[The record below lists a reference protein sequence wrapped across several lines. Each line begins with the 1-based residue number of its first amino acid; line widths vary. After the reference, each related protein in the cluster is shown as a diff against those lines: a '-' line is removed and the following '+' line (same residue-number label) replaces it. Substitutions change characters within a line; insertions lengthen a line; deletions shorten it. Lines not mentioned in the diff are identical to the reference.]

1 MNVGQALNR
10 RAFGPAGCCA
20 APGAAAVA
28 LLVMASAAFAAGATE
43 SRSVLLIYSDP
54 RLTPAIVTIDETV
67 RATIESRA
75 RGPVQFFT
83 EYLDLSWFPGGQEH
97 YIGHAMAD
105 KYAGRTFDLVMPCS
119 DGALRFALR
128 ERDALF
134 PGVPMVFCTVEDD
147 ALHDIDLPADATGVT
162 VVRDWAAG
170 LDLILRLHPDTR
182 RIALVGGAGPV
193 DRSWEAF
200 ARKAFAAYQGRL
212 SFTYLTG
219 QPMEDTVAAV
229 AALSNDTV
237 IVFNVFLRDG
247 AGRPFSSPAAL
258 ARLAP
263 AAKVPIYGFAET
275 QLGHGIVGGPLV
287 RYEAQ
292 AARSGEL
299 AVRVL
304 GGERL
309 GPADM
314 VRRLPYQ
321 YTFDARQLA
330 RWGIRESL
338 LPPGS
343 IVRFRT
349 PSLWEAYRW
358 YLVGAVVLVSAQTVL
373 IGGLLVERG
382 RRRRTRRRLDERLR
396 FEELLTDL
404 AAGFVEIPPGEIDE
418 RIGQGLDRTIHE
430 LGIDRAGLAEFSAG
444 GDQLRVTHARSRA
457 GVVPA
462 PGVFASEAWPWVLGR
477 VRGGDSVS
485 LARLADLPPEATG
498 DRQAFAALGTQSIVI
513 LPLVVGGATVG
524 AFACSTQR
532 ERAWPAEFVLRLRLL
547 ADIFAVVLMRRRA
560 DTALAES
567 ESRFQLLAD
576 STPVMMW
583 RSGPDGACT
592 GFNRA
597 WLEFTG
603 RAGADELG
611 DGWLEG
617 VHPDDRAGCSASY
630 RAALVSRQ
638 PFTIE
643 YRLRRADGAYREVL
657 DRGVPNF
664 DAAQRFQGYIGSAI
678 DISEVRAA
686 QRSQVESL
694 ALRSA
699 ILGSLYGRVA
709 ALDRTGV
716 IVAVN
721 ESWTRFIEET
731 GGDPRAAGVG
741 ANYLD
746 VCRRAASSGD
756 PDAAAALEAIERV
769 LAGRSAPAQLEYQC
783 PTPAGRLW
791 YTMIV
796 EPFKRP
802 EGGLV
807 ISHIDITRRRRAEE
821 QVQREHEELAH
832 ALRVATLGEL
842 ATSLAHEINQ
852 PLAAIASNAQAARRL
867 LQSATVDPEVP
878 AVLRDIADEAKR
890 AAQVIRRLRA
900 LFRKEHNE
908 RQPVDLNEVLK
919 EVIGLLRRDLERRRV
934 RLELALQPDPP
945 PILGDIVQL
954 QQVILNVLVN
964 AADAMAD
971 APEPRDLRVE
981 TIIREAGIL
990 AISARDSGV
999 GVAPSELEHIFDRFV
1014 TSKPEGLGMG
1024 LSISRSIIEAHGGRI
1039 WATRNVDRGLT
1050 VHIELPYVEMTSA

>member
-1 MNVGQALNR
+1 VSVGQTWNR
-10 RAFGPAGCCA
+10 RVFGLA
-20 APGAAAVA
+20 ACWAALGAAA
-28 LLVMASAAFAAGATE
+28 LLVVVSTTAAARATE

-54 RLTPAIVTIDETV
+54 RLTPAIVAIDDAI

-75 RGPVQFFT
+75 LGPVQFFT
-83 EYLDLSWFPGGQEH
+83 EYLDLSWFPRGQEH
-97 YIGHAMAD
+97 HIGHAMAD

-119 DGALRFALR
+119 EGALRFALR
-128 ERDALF
+128 ERETLF

-147 ALHDIDLPADATGVT
+147 SLGDFDLPADATGVT
-162 VVRDWAAG
+162 VVRDWVAG

-182 RIALVGGAGPV
+182 RIAFVGGAGPV
-193 DRSWEAF
+193 DRRWEAF

-212 SFTYLTG
+212 TFTYLTG
-219 QPMEDTVAAV
+219 LPMEDTVAAV
-229 AALSNDTV
+229 AALSDDTV

-263 AAKVPIYGFAET
+263 AAKVPIYGFASS

-287 RYEAQ
+287 DYEAQ
-292 AARSGEL
+292 AVRAGEL
-299 AVRVL
+299 ASRVL

-309 GPADM
+309 GPAQM
-314 VRRLPYQ
+314 VRRVPYQ

-330 RWGIRESL
+330 RWGIPESR

-343 IVRFRT
+343 VVRFRT
-349 PSLWEAYRW
+349 PSLWDEYRW
-358 YLVGAVVLVSAQTVL
+358 YVAGAVGLVGAQTLL
-373 IGGLLVERG
+373 IAGQFVG
-382 RRRRTRRRLDERLR
+382 RRRLRQTQRRLDERLR
-396 FEELLTDL
+396 FERLLADL

-418 RIGQGLDRTIHE
+418 RIWQGLDRTIYE
-430 LGIDRAGLAEFSAG
+430 LGMDRAGLAELSDAG
-444 GDQLRVTHARSRA
+444 EELRVTHARSRP
-457 GVVPA
+457 GVAPA
-462 PGVFASEAWPWVLGR
+462 PDVFTSEAWPWVLGR
-477 VRGGDSVS
+477 LRRGDSVCV
-485 LARLADLPPEATG
+485 ARLTDLPPEATR
-498 DRQAFAALGTQSIVI
+498 DRREFSVLGTQAIVI
-513 LPLVVGGATVG
+513 LPLVVGGITVG
-524 AFACSTQR
+524 GFACSMQR
-532 ERAWPAEFVLRLRLL
+532 EREWPPEFVVRLRML
-547 ADIFAVVLMRRRA
+547 ADIFAVVLMRQRA

-567 ESRFQLLAD
+567 ENRFQLLAD
-576 STPVMMW
+576 NAPVMMW
-583 RSGPDGACT
+583 MSGPDGACT

-603 RAGADELG
+603 RPSAEELG

-617 VHPDDRAGCSASY
+617 VHPDDRDGCQASY
-630 RAALVSRQ
+630 RTALASRQ

-657 DRGVPNF
+657 DCGVANF
-664 DAAQRFQGYIGSAI
+664 DAAQRFQGYLGSAI

-709 ALDRTGV
+709 ALDSAGV

-721 ESWTRFIEET
+721 ESWTRFIEEQ
-731 GGDPRAAGVG
+731 GGDSSTAGVG
-741 ANYLD
+741 ADYLD
-746 VCRRAASSGD
+746 VCRRAAASGD
-756 PDAAAALEAIERV
+756 PDAAAGLEAIEGV
-769 LAGRSAPAQLEYQC
+769 MAGRSARAQLEYAC
-783 PTPAGRLW
+783 PTPSGRLW
-791 YTMIV
+791 YMMIV
-796 EPFKRP
+796 EPFTRP

-867 LQSATVDPEVP
+867 LQSAEVDREVP
-878 AVLRDIADEAKR
+878 AVLQDIADEAKR

-900 LFRKEHNE
+900 LFRKEHTE
-908 RQPVDLNEVLK
+908 RRSVDLNEVLK

-934 RLELALQPDPP
+934 RLEVVLQPDPP
-945 PILGDIVQL
+945 SVLGDMVQL

-971 APEPRDLRVE
+971 APDPRELRVE
-981 TIIREAGIL
+981 TAVREAGIL
-990 AISARDSGV
+990 AISVRDSGP
-999 GVAPSELEHIFDRFV
+999 GVAPSELEHIFERFV

-1039 WATRNVDRGLT
+1039 WATRNPDRGLT
-1050 VHIELPYVEMTSA
+1050 VYIELPYVEGTSA